1 MKNMIKHKK
10 FWMLLAIIFVLHA
23 FTYPSVH
30 HITDE
35 KVYLEIAK
43 NICSGNFSDFFGFIP
58 GRDYTHNTPL
68 YQTVLC
74 ITSFAHNF
82 NVEKAEIITFIFFI
96 LIIVGWYYSIPKDW
110 KVDKNKFVLLLFA
123 NSLLWIYSFRVLLD
137 IPLGFFLSLGMFN
150 LYLFFEYNQR
160 KNYYLGF
167 ILTSLAL
174 FTKETA
180 VVFIPIFFIYFLFK
194 KEKNIRNWC
203 LLLLIIVPFV
213 IFSAFQYLSGF
224 PVFNEFIG
232 VAFKATTTQTS
243 YYLIPYSKLPT
254 IAFMV
259 GIFGPGIISCFFML
273 KNINKKSDS
282 IKKFLI
288 FFIVFYLFW
297 EVVFDF
303 LMFANSPR
311 YHTTLIPFITLVIVM
326 AVDKKSLK
334 YIFYLT
340 LVYMLLTGFL
350 AAYYFHVQT
359 LEIWKVSLKEFFK
372 NII

>member
-1 MKNMIKHKK
+1 MPKDKI
-10 FWMLLAIIFVLHA
+10 FWGLLAVIFALHV
-23 FTYPSVH
+23 FNYPSIH
-30 HITDE
+30 HISDE
-35 KVYLEIAK
+35 KIYLDIAK
-43 NICSGNFSDFFGFIP
+43 NICNGNFSDFFGFIP

-74 ITSFAHNF
+74 ITSFVHGF
-82 NVEKAEIITFIFFI
+82 NVEKAEIITYLFFI
-96 LIIVGWYYSIPKDW
+96 LLTIGWYYSIPKEW

-137 IPLGFFLSLGMFN
+137 IPLGFFLSLGVFN

-180 VVFIPIFFIYFLFK
+180 VIFLPIFFIYFLFK
-194 KEKNIRNWC
+194 KEKNIRKWC
-203 LLLLIIVPFV
+203 LLLLSIAPFV
-213 IFSAFQYLSGF
+213 IFSGFQYLSGF
-224 PVFNEFIG
+224 PIFNEFIG
-232 VAFKATTTQTS
+232 VAFKATTTHTS

-288 FFIVFYLFW
+288 FFLIFYLFW

-311 YHTTLIPFITLVIVM
+311 YHTTLIPFITLIIVM

-359 LEIWKVSLKEFFK
+359 LEIWKVPLKEFFK
-372 NII
+372 SII